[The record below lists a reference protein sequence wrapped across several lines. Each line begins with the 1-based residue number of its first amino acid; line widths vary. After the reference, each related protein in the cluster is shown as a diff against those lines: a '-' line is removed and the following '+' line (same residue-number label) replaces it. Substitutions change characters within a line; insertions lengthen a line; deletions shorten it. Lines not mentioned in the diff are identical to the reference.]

1 MLYDFWCEQVA
12 EKLLLLIEF
21 LIKHVAAALLTELD
35 LEIVAVKNTAR
46 LSCGE
51 KNAEKTV
58 AVAAKSEKVDSV
70 D

>member
-1 MLYDFWCEQVA
+1 M
-12 EKLLLLIEF
+12 LLLL
-21 LIKHVAAALLTELD
+21 LLTELD